1 MALPKSGAGYQIG
14 DGNSS
19 EVYMLVQPTPAT
31 ATVTATLTAAQILQ
45 GILVVDTSTTAAS
58 LTLPTVALVEAT
70 LSNSRNDSSFDLSVI
85 NIGTSSGTVTMLV
98 GTGWTIVG
106 LATVLYTTSSLFRAR
121 KTGDGSWTL
130 YKLT

>member
-19 EVYMLVQPTPAT
+19 ETYMSVQPTPAT

-45 GILVVDTSTTAAS
+45 GILVVDTGTTAAS
-58 LTLPTVALVEAT
+58 LTLPTVALLEAT
-70 LSNSRNDSSFDLSVI
+70 LSNSRNDSSFELSVI
-85 NIGTSSGTVTMLV
+85 NIGASSGTVTMLV

-106 LATVLYTTSSLFRAR
+106 LATVLYTTSSIFRAR